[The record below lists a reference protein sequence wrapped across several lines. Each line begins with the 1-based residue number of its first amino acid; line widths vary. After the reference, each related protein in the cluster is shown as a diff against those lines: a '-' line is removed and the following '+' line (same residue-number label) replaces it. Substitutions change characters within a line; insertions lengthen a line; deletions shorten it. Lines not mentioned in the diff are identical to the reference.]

1 MITKRLLPV
10 IAIIMVCMFI
20 LPGYVQAVEYVDKTI
35 QLEVESE
42 YQDEH
47 DEVVNVAN
55 ESSIQ
60 NPDTWDPAPQGIW
73 IGASTRESKFKFDAV
88 ASASNTLQVGSAV
101 RFNSTQIM
109 NGVSQYIV
117 RSPIS
122 ASTLSSLT
130 LDIVRFTGN
139 ISYSL
144 EAPYAPDYDGI
155 LIAKITVDLSDT
167 SITTGSDAWTIND
180 RTYVLVNCP
189 LYSGINY
196 AFIWRA
202 VLLTD
207 QSFTIYISG
216 QDIANDNIMDTKVSY
231 SNAPVPDLLNS
242 LSRTFEVDPGIS
254 WDMLV
259 GIGNTIYGRSYYFY
273 PGDNVTYEFESGLY
287 PGGYHTL
294 MVPFMTDDGDLNAT
308 VTVYRKLAGGSFVEH
323 WNDTDV
329 WDDYILA
336 CSITNFTTG
345 DNIFRVV
352 ITIEEEK
359 RVSWVFHDSPS
370 VSAMNYL
377 TNSAF
382 IDIEGVRHTIFSK
395 LWASYQISILP
406 VVHPSMDPNDFPP
419 SMREAPASKANWYGT
434 IIGAMLIVAGGL
446 LVATGI
452 FAPIGVIVAGV
463 GTALIIADLASQGHL
478 LDGDGPISGFMTN
491 AMDAIRDAL
500 DAIGEFIISIGEGL
514 WDALTWLADAIIEFG
529 AYLIGIL
536 LIAVA
541 MYIFFYPIQYQLKL
555 WSFAWA
561 MADGDLRG
569 AGREA
574 NGLLRES
581 GKAIRT
587 SIRMAGKVDRRVKVA
602 RKAYSKWQKGREA
615 DRKAQ
620 DQDGEEQ

>member
-1 MITKRLLPV
+1 
-10 IAIIMVCMFI
+10 
-20 LPGYVQAVEYVDKTI
+20 
-35 QLEVESE
+35 
-42 YQDEH
+42 
-47 DEVVNVAN
+47 
-55 ESSIQ
+55 
-60 NPDTWDPAPQGIW
+60 
-73 IGASTRESKFKFDAV
+73 
-88 ASASNTLQVGSAV
+88 
-101 RFNSTQIM
+101 
-109 NGVSQYIV
+109 
-117 RSPIS
+117 
-122 ASTLSSLT
+122 
-130 LDIVRFTGN
+130 
-139 ISYSL
+139 
-144 EAPYAPDYDGI
+144 
-155 LIAKITVDLSDT
+155 
-167 SITTGSDAWTIND
+167 
-180 RTYVLVNCP
+180 
-189 LYSGINY
+189 
-196 AFIWRA
+196 
-202 VLLTD
+202 
-207 QSFTIYISG
+207 
-216 QDIANDNIMDTKVSY
+216 
-231 SNAPVPDLLNS
+231 
-242 LSRTFEVDPGIS
+242 
-254 WDMLV
+254 
-259 GIGNTIYGRSYYFY
+259 
-273 PGDNVTYEFESGLY
+273 
-287 PGGYHTL
+287 
-294 MVPFMTDDGDLNAT
+294 
-308 VTVYRKLAGGSFVEH
+308 
-323 WNDTDV
+323 
-329 WDDYILA
+329 
-336 CSITNFTTG
+336 
-345 DNIFRVV
+345 
-352 ITIEEEK
+352 
-359 RVSWVFHDSPS
+359 
-370 VSAMNYL
+370 MNYL

-478 LDGDGPISGFMTN
+478 LDGDGPISGFLTN

-500 DAIGEFIISIGEGL
+500 DAIGEFIVSIGEGL

-581 GKAIRT
+581 GKVIRT